1 MRKIASS
8 AMINDYVNFPHVGQ
22 VFRIE
27 RSRTNIKTG
36 ACSFEIAYGI
46 TSLTPEKA
54 NAKTLLKLSRGH
66 WEIENSLHWVRDV
79 VYDEDRSQVRTGAGP
94 RVLASLRNTAIS
106 LLHLNGLHSIAG
118 SLRKNCF
125 HPERTLQLV
134 GL

>member
-1 MRKIASS
+1 
-8 AMINDYVNFPHVGQ
+8 MINDYISFPYVGQ

-27 RSRTNIKTG
+27 RHRTEVKTG
-36 ACSFEIAYGI
+36 VQSCEIAYGV

-54 NAKTLLKLSRGH
+54 NAQTLLELSRSH

>member
-1 MRKIASS
+1 
-8 AMINDYVNFPHVGQ
+8 MINDYINFPHVGQ

-27 RSRTNIKTG
+27 RYRTDVKTG
-36 ACSFEIAYGI
+36 VQSFEIAYGV

-54 NAKTLLKLSRGH
+54 DGETLLKISCSH
-66 WEIENSLHWVRDV
+66 WEIEKSLHWVRDV

-94 RVLASLRNTAIS
+94 MVLASLRNTAIS

-125 HPERTLQLV
+125 HPERALQFI

>member
-1 MRKIASS
+1 ML
-8 AMINDYVNFPHVGQ
+8 NDYINFPHVGQ
-22 VFRIE
+22 VFRLE
-27 RSRTNIKTG
+27 RHRTEIKTG
-36 ACSFEIAYGI
+36 AKSFEIAHGV
-46 TSLTPEKA
+46 TSLTPERA

-66 WEIENSLHWVRDV
+66 WEIESLHWVRDV
-79 VYDEDRSQVRTGAGP
+79 VFDEDRSQVRTGAGP

-125 HPERTLQLV
+125 HPELALQLV

>member
-1 MRKIASS
+1 
-8 AMINDYVNFPHVGQ
+8 MINDYINFPHVGQ

-27 RSRTNIKTG
+27 RYRTDVKTG
-36 ACSFEIAYGI
+36 VQSFEIAYGV

-54 NAKTLLKLSRGH
+54 DGETLLKISRSH
-66 WEIENSLHWVRDV
+66 WEIEKSLHWVRDV
-79 VYDEDRSQVRTGAGP
+79 VYDEDRSQVRTGTGP
-94 RVLASLRNTAIS
+94 MVLASLRNTAIS

-125 HPERTLQLV
+125 HPERALQFI